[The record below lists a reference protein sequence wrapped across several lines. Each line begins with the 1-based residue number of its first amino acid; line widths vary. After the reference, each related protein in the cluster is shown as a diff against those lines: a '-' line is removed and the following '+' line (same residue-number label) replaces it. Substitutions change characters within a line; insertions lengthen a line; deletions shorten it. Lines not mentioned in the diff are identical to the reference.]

1 MRVQIPKK
9 MFGIVFVIVFAV
21 LAIALF
27 GKEATKEQVEG
38 TKSEVAAII
47 KVKAGYKPQEV
58 TLPAGKASILRFETD
73 STYDCSASLYINEL
87 NIEKFLPPDGFT
99 DIEIPAQPK
108 GKEVLA
114 GCAMGMYSFKM
125 KFQ

>member
-1 MRVQIPKK
+1 MKLQIPKK
-9 MFGIVFVIVFAV
+9 VAGIVLVTVVAV
-21 LAIALF
+21 LAIAIF
-27 GKEATKEQVEG
+27 GQVETKKQVEG

-58 TLPAGKASILRFETD
+58 TLPAGKVSILRFETN
-73 STYDCSASLYINEL
+73 STYDCSASLYIDEL
-87 NIEKFLPPDGFT
+87 HIEKFLPPDGFT
-99 DIEIPAQPK
+99 DIEIPAQSK
-108 GKEVLA
+108 GKEIIA